1 MLTQS
6 TLGPSELYPRRA
18 HAVTNSL
25 FPCHTDILHAD
36 FARAITFSLR
46 AGVPTRYGRRHLAA
60 ATHVEVTVLCDDGV
74 SVAGVVALG
83 ADGIDGV
90 YQRLAAA
97 GCRMND

>member
-1 MLTQS
+1 MERANGMGRIMGRMTKLDRLCAAVVALGGS
-6 TLGPSELYPRRA
+6 TNIMFRDASSPQGEY
-18 HAVTNSL
+18 
-25 FPCHTDILHAD
+25 
-36 FARAITFSLR
+36 
-46 AGVPTRYGRRHLAA
+46 GVPTRYGRRHLAA
-60 ATHVEVTVLCDDGV
+60 ATHVEVTVWCDDGV